1 MIINRREYLEV
12 ELKGMN
18 SISLLD
24 LSKMTQK
31 FCILMLLE
39 SSIDLFGYDCGPYGE
54 GYSDAITCF
63 VTGNYF

>member
-1 MIINRREYLEV
+1 
-12 ELKGMN
+12 MN

-39 SSIDLFGYDCGPYGE
+39 SSIDLFGTTVAPIEKDILMLLHA
-54 GYSDAITCF
+54 SLQ
-63 VTGNYF
+63 VTNSKEYYFQT